1 MGLLVWGNAS
11 TSVVAHIDD
20 RPGWETLLDMSD
32 ARGIGCTVSGAGSGA
47 VLVISIGEH
56 HKRDY
61 VVPIDFTGTREIEI
75 PSGEVA
81 WGHAKWGWR
90 NGTAKFD
97 YSRIR
102 KVQVGFGTVPPKTH
116 AKVTVSNIRPLRE
129 TPTEL
134 QDFTIKVGGDG
145 ELVVPGTIL
154 SEHYLWY
161 KGGDTVGFYDL
172 NWNKI
177 RDLPV
182 RKQSFTFPAGA
193 LSVELSAVSPENHSW
208 LEVQLFTKGNPLL

>member
-90 NGTAKFD
+90 
-97 YSRIR
+97 
-102 KVQVGFGTVPPKTH
+102 
-116 AKVTVSNIRPLRE
+116 
-129 TPTEL
+129 
-134 QDFTIKVGGDG
+134 FTRAPF
-145 ELVVPGTIL
+145 LVRSSVLHQGAA
-154 SEHYLWY
+154 
-161 KGGDTVGFYDL
+161 
-172 NWNKI
+172 
-177 RDLPV
+177 V
-182 RKQSFTFPAGA
+182 R
-193 LSVELSAVSPENHSW
+193 
-208 LEVQLFTKGNPLL
+208 